1 MSDFSSRLPARP
13 SLEQLQKQA
22 KDLLRQYRAGDE
34 GARNR
39 FTAAGSL
46 QATLDRRP
54 ATLADAQFVLAREF
68 GFETWA
74 SLKRHIEAVRPSRI
88 EPYRKLADDV
98 VLACQ
103 TGDAGAV
110 DRLGELFG
118 GRLTVKSVRN
128 RVSLRL
134 NTEPGR
140 VLPSDSISLDDAQLF
155 VARLYGFAS
164 WAEFE
169 ASVAQASS
177 RPGPL
182 EHGLSGVT
190 PPFYKIDW
198 KNNSIEP
205 QPPLSGRDWDEIFEV
220 MRHNR
225 ITSLRAAGQ
234 MTDAVLDRLC
244 RLDLVTSLHL
254 DGSRRVTDKGLQHLA
269 RMPRL
274 ERLDLSGCNITDQ
287 GLAVFRQ
294 LPELRE
300 FYLHHHDGLSD
311 EGLAN
316 LAFCE
321 RLERVDLLGSTAG
334 DGVIRALTGKPKLR
348 HFKSGT
354 QVTDLGLPLL
364 HEFPMFKTWHGGT
377 PEFSLMS
384 FHPEPN
390 HLLLRGRITDKG
402 MESLRGLHG
411 LFSLNLDDRQ
421 LAVSTQGLRPLADL
435 PNLCCFGFDA
445 TDETMGP
452 IAQLP
457 RLRMLMCQDTRAG
470 DAGFQALSR
479 SSTIEYIWGR
489 RCHNLAGAGFRSMA
503 NMPSLRG
510 LSVSCKNV
518 DDAALATLPNFP
530 ALVEFMPMDVP
541 DEGFRHVGRCER
553 LEAVWCMYCRDTG
566 DAATAHLGGL
576 RRLKQY
582 YAGHTRITDRSLE
595 ILGRMPSLERLQF
608 EACAGVTNAG
618 IAFLAVLPRLKE
630 LSIALMAG
638 VTREAIASFPAHVR
652 VEFES

>member
-1 MSDFSSRLPARP
+1 MSDFSSGLPARP

-22 KDLLRQYRAGDE
+22 KDLLRRYRAGDE

-46 QATLDRRP
+46 RAALDRRP

-68 GFETWA
+68 GFETWV

-88 EPYRKLADDV
+88 EPFRTLADDV

-103 TGDAGAV
+103 TGDPGAV

-118 GRLTVKSVRN
+118 GRLTVEGVRN

-134 NTEPGR
+134 NTEPGQ
-140 VLPSDSISLDDAQLF
+140 VLRSDSISPDDARLF

-169 ASVAQASS
+169 ASVAQGSS
-177 RPGPL
+177 GSGPSA
-182 EHGLSGVT
+182 HGLSAAT

-205 QPPLSGRDWDEIFEV
+205 RPPLSPGDWDEIFEV
-220 MRHNR
+220 MRHNH

-254 DGSRRVTDKGLQHLA
+254 NGSRRVTDEGLWHLA

-274 ERLDLSGCNITDQ
+274 ERLDLSGCDITDH

-300 FYLHHHDGLSD
+300 FYLHHHGGLSD

-334 DGVIRALTGKPKLR
+334 DGVIRALTGKPGLR

-364 HEFPMFKTWHGGT
+364 HQFPIFKTWHGGA
-377 PEFSLMS
+377 PQFSLMS
-384 FHPEPN
+384 FHSEPN

-402 MESLRGLHG
+402 MESLRGLDG
-411 LFSLNLDDRQ
+411 LFSLNLDDVG
-421 LAVSTQGLRPLADL
+421 LAVAKQGLRPLADL

-452 IAQLP
+452 IAQFP

-479 SSTIEYIWGR
+479 SRTIEYIWGR
-489 RCHNLAGAGFRSMA
+489 RCYNLSGMGFRSMV

-510 LSVSCKNV
+510 LAVSCKNV
-518 DDAALATLPNFP
+518 DDAALAALPGFP
-530 ALVEFMPMDVP
+530 ALVEFMPMDIP

-566 DAATAHLGGL
+566 DAATAHLAGL
-576 RRLKQY
+576 PRLKQY

-630 LSIALMAG
+630 LSVALMAG